1 MPKSP
6 AKKTKQSLKT
16 SKGNK
21 SFKKQSA
28 QGGWNSVNYSKNR
41 TALYAPPVQ
50 DQRRDLSPRDRIEMM
65 RRLRWGDRNSG
76 MVRQIL
82 GDLVQYSIGDGIRHQ
97 SHAKNAKLYEDYFTE
112 WCKKCDITNRF
123 NFWQVQSILLRSA
136 ARDGDSFAIKTRN
149 AGDKPKLQLV
159 EAHRVGNPL
168 PPEKE
173 PDGMFDG
180 IRFGAYGEL
189 VGYNVYKSDGMS
201 REIIAPAV
209 MHIIDHEYAS
219 GARGVPVLQH
229 SWNDVQDEMELLAIE
244 KTAAKTSAQISL
256 VINKTGGTIDDNM
269 ASELGA
275 TAPTNYGD
283 VAASM
288 GGNILALDVGE
299 SVQSVQSNRPSPTF
313 TGFLEAIQRD
323 ISRGVLPY
331 EFIGDPSK
339 TNGGALRMV
348 VAKADRVF
356 QKWQNIIIEQL
367 CVPTWGY
374 VIGDAIANGEL
385 PDDPDWNKVSWTTP
399 KRVTV
404 DAGRE
409 AANDRADVE
418 LGLLSMSELYAQ
430 RGLDF
435 RSEMAKR
442 AEDMAYIVNL
452 AKQTGL
458 PIEMLYKPTNVQPGT
473 LAPLAPKPYVEES
486 DANLST
492 DELINQNEDNQD

>member
-1 MPKSP
+1 MSKKLPKKP
-6 AKKTKQSLKT
+6 AKVSKKTAHQKQSL
-16 SKGNK
+16 S
-21 SFKKQSA
+21 
-28 QGGWNSVNYSKNR
+28 GGWNSANYSKNR
-41 TALYAPPVQ
+41 SAIYTPVAQ
-50 DQRRDLSPRDRIEMM
+50 DQRRDLSPRDRIQLM
-65 RRLRWGDRNSG
+65 RNSRWGDRNSG
-76 MVRQIL
+76 MARQIF
-82 GDLVQYSIGDGIRHQ
+82 GDITQYGIGDGIKHQ
-97 SHAKNAKLYEDYFTE
+97 SHAKNAKLFEDYFTD

-123 NFWQVQSILLRSA
+123 SFWQVQTILLRSA
-136 ARDGDSFAIKTRN
+136 LRDGDSFALKARN
-149 AGDKPKLQLV
+149 AGGETKLQLI

-168 PPEKE
+168 PPDKE
-173 PDGMFDG
+173 PQGMHDG
-180 IRFGAYGEL
+180 ILFGAYGEL
-189 VGYNVYKSDGMS
+189 VGFNVYRSDNSS
-201 REIIAPAV
+201 REIPAQAV
-209 MHIIDHEYAS
+209 MHIVDHEYAS
-219 GARGVPVLQH
+219 GARGIPIL
-229 SWNDVQDEMELLAIE
+229 SAAWNDIQDEMEILALE
-244 KTAAKTSAQISL
+244 KTGVKTSAQVSL

-269 ASELGA
+269 AQELGA
-275 TAPTNYGD
+275 TSPTNYGD

-288 GGNILALDVGE
+288 GGNILVMEPNE
-299 SVQSVQSNRPSPTF
+299 SVSSVQSNRPSPTF

-323 ISRGVLPY
+323 IARGILPY
-331 EFIGDPSK
+331 EFIGDASK

-399 KRVTV
+399 KRITV

-442 AEDMAYIVNL
+442 AEDMSYIVNL
-452 AKQTGL
+452 AKQTGI

-473 LAPLAPKPYVEES
+473 IAPLAPAPYVEES
-486 DANLST
+486 DAGLNA
-492 DELINQNEDNQD
+492 DELIDQNEDEQD

>member
-1 MPKSP
+1 MPKKP
-6 AKKTKQSLKT
+6 KAKLPSKKAKTTAKPVALS
-16 SKGNK
+16 
-21 SFKKQSA
+21 
-28 QGGWNSVNYSKNR
+28 GGWNSTNYSKNR
-41 TALYAPPVQ
+41 TAIYAPVVQ

-65 RRLRWGDRNSG
+65 RRIRWGDRNSG

-82 GDLVQYSIGDGIRHQ
+82 GDLVQYGIGDGIKHQ
-97 SHAKNAKLYEDYFTE
+97 SHSKNAKLFEDYFTE
-112 WCKKCDITNRF
+112 WCKKCDITGRF
-123 NFWQVQSILLRSA
+123 SFWQVQSILLRSA
-136 ARDGDSFAIKTRN
+136 GRDGDAFAIKARN
-149 AGDKPKLQLV
+149 AGGDPKLQLV

-173 PDGMFDG
+173 PEGMHDG

-189 VGYNVYKSDGMS
+189 VSYNVYRSDNSS

-209 MHIIDHEYAS
+209 MHVVDHEYAS
-219 GARGVPVLQH
+219 GARGVPILQH
-229 SWNDVQDEMELLAIE
+229 SWNDIQDEMEILALE
-244 KTAAKTSAQISL
+244 KTGVKTSAQISL
-256 VINKTGGTIDDNM
+256 VINKNGGTIDDNM
-269 ASELGA
+269 AAELGA
-275 TAPTNYGD
+275 TSPTNYGD
-283 VAASM
+283 IAASM

-313 TGFLEAIQRD
+313 SGFLEAIQRD

-339 TNGGALRMV
+339 TNGGALRLV

-367 CVPTWGY
+367 CIPTWGY

-442 AEDMAYIVNL
+442 AEDMSYIVNL
-452 AKQTGL
+452 AKQTGI

-473 LAPLAPKPYVEES
+473 IAPLAPAPYVEES
-486 DANLST
+486 DVGLNA
-492 DELINQNEDNQD
+492 DELIDQNEDEQD